1 MSSPAS
7 SGAMQSV
14 KTDTTPSPVIV
25 RLSGG
30 GTPRLRLVAAH
41 HAGGAASNFRTWSAW
56 CPGWVEILSIQPPG
70 REGRIREP
78 FATSV
83 EQLADEA
90 TAALLAEV
98 GEDPWVAFGHSLG
111 GYVAFEIA
119 RRMEAAGKGPVQI
132 VLAGC
137 GAPSGRNTAPS
148 QDDGVLKEELR
159 RYGATPD
166 AILDHPQ
173 NLAYFLPR
181 IRADLKIAAAY
192 GAAPLNPI
200 ETPITCIVGADD
212 EMVSP
217 ASAALWSAFTKTEF
231 QMVTLPGDHFFLQQ
245 PESGF
250 RAVLL
255 DYLTDASSFPI
266 RLNQG

>member
-1 MSSPAS
+1 
-7 SGAMQSV
+7 MQSV
-14 KTDTTPSPVIV
+14 KTDTTPPPVIV
-25 RLSGG
+25 RVSGG

-41 HAGGAASNFRTWSAW
+41 HAGGGASNFRTWSAW
-56 CPGWVEILSIQPPG
+56 CPGYVEILSIQAPG

-78 FATSV
+78 FATSI

-90 TAALLAEV
+90 TAALLVEV

-111 GYVAFEIA
+111 GYVVFEIA

-137 GAPSGRNTAPS
+137 GAPTGRNTALPE
-148 QDDGVLKEELR
+148 DDGVLKEELR

-181 IRADLKIAAAY
+181 IRADLKIAAKY
-192 GAAPLNPI
+192 RAAPLDPV
-200 ETPITCIVGADD
+200 ETPITCIVGAEDN
-212 EMVSP
+212 MVAP
-217 ASAALWSAFTKTEF
+217 ASAARWSAFTKTEF
-231 QMVTLPGDHFFLQQ
+231 QMVTLPGDHFFLHQ

-255 DYLTDASSFPI
+255 GHLTAASSLPI
-266 RLNQG
+266 RLNTG